1 MAGQRIP
8 KEVMEE
14 LSLFLM
20 QYVDCKA
27 MDGITYAMVLSDLP
41 ADADKLKQLM
51 EIKKHVLA
59 AGFSDDAIFRCYQVN
74 NGYIFDL
81 DINVAKLITAKL
93 AQMVAENNGGA
104 TPAGDLIGQ
113 NPENRRRKDMEKL
126 AKSCI
131 DNFGKGIRKMEV
143 ALFSRNNVPRITIN
157 GKDMQ
162 GNPKLVI
169 YDAYAIRHWD
179 LETVNTQFLVPRGVR
194 IQSIVPC
201 EILPSKTGVRVVL
214 TLAVAQ

>member
-1 MAGQRIP
+1 MNKP
-8 KEVMEE
+8 VLSKELMEE
-14 LSLFLM
+14 LSIFLM

-27 MDGITYAMVLSDLP
+27 LDGITYAMVLSNQP
-41 ADADKLKQLM
+41 ADADRLKQLM
-51 EIKKHVLA
+51 EIKKKVMD
-59 AGFSDDAIFRCYQVN
+59 AGFPDEAVFRCYKLS
-74 NGYIFDL
+74 NGYVFDL
-81 DINVAKLITAKL
+81 DINVAKAITAKL
-93 AQMVAENNGGA
+93 AEKVAAANGGR

-113 NPENRRRKDMEKL
+113 NPERRRQQDMEKL

-131 DNFGKGIRKMEV
+131 DNFNKGIRKLEV

-157 GKDMQ
+157 GHDDA

-179 LETVNTQFLVPRGVR
+179 LEAVNTMYLAPRGVR

-201 EILPSKTGVRVVL
+201 EILPSKTGVRVIL